1 MGDSFAL
8 ARFPVGCADV
18 WRGAPSAAPTRAT
31 LLAPFLLASPICAPL
46 LLASS
51 LSPAPPLAP
60 LAWSSRAPR
69 RAARLRLAGCLGAAG
84 SPAPLPPPFW
94 VLPLPHLGR
103 FGRSDPHWRVRPV
116 MVGGGRLSGF
126 RAFRPLPGR
135 RYSTPLHYSVLLR

>member
-31 LLAPFLLASPICAPL
+31 LLAPFLLASPICAPA

-51 LSPAPPLAP
+51 LSPAPPLPP

-84 SPAPLPPPFW
+84 SPGPPPSLLGAPPSAPGAVW
-94 VLPLPHLGR
+94 SIGSPLEGSPCDGR
-103 FGRSDPHWRVRPV
+103 GRPP
-116 MVGGGRLSGF
+116 
-126 RAFRPLPGR
+126 
-135 RYSTPLHYSVLLR
+135 